1 MPRKI
6 TAEMLRKMLIKLP
19 QNRGK
24 NVFQTFRGK
33 KEHITCKKN
42 ELAKDFYFLLSSNT
56 LMSGKKKGKRVY
68 RVMYLRYSRKSAPS
82 ISDTMKLVCL

>member
-56 LMSGKKKGKRVY
+56 LMSGKKK
-68 RVMYLRYSRKSAPS
+68 RKKGLQSNVFE
-82 ISDTMKLVCL
+82 ILKKECTKYF